1 MNSKPMAV
9 DTMPELNALSSASER
24 IRSLSLKVWPGSKP
38 VEIVGQDPRL
48 LTMLRKVEKFAR
60 FNEPILIT
68 GESGVGKESIA
79 KACYLLSSRFGKP
92 YAAVNCPQYEEGNV
106 TVSQLFGHRKGSF
119 TGAVS
124 DHAGFF
130 ETADGGVIFLD
141 EIADLPMAA
150 QVKLLRALAEGEFQP
165 IGAKRSLRVN
175 VRVIAATNR
184 PLERL
189 IVAREFRDD
198 LYFRLRYFPLEI
210 PPLRRRGDDWLLLK
224 DYFLQKLASEYH
236 MKKDFS
242 DASLA
247 LLNNYQWP
255 GNVRELKSIVTVGYS
270 LSEGNLIEPEDFSA
284 ELRSEFAGGTADGAG
299 IYRQMA
305 EHGEN
310 FWDVVYGPFMDRD
323 LNRNQVR
330 SIIRKGLLQSHGS
343 YKKLM
348 KIFRINESDY
358 QRFMDFLRHHRLKS
372 ENTSE

>member
-1 MNSKPMAV
+1 MTVEAVTKP
-9 DTMPELNALSSASER
+9 DALSPLAKH
-24 IRSLSLKVWPGSKP
+24 IRALSQKAWPGSKP
-38 VEIVGQDPRL
+38 VEIVGNDPRL
-48 LTMLRKVEKFAR
+48 LTALRKVEKFAR

-68 GESGVGKESIA
+68 GESGVGKEAFA
-79 KACYLLSSRFGKP
+79 KACYLLSSRLGKP

-165 IGAKRSLRVN
+165 IGARHSLRVN

-210 PPLRRRGDDWLLLK
+210 PPLRRRGADWLLLK
-224 DYFLQKLASEYH
+224 DYFLQNLANEYH
-236 MKKDFS
+236 MQKDFS

-247 LLNNYQWP
+247 LLNNYDWQ

-270 LSEGNLIEPEDFSA
+270 LSEGDLIEPEDFSA
-284 ELRSEFAGGTADGAG
+284 ELRSEWGGGVADATGV
-299 IYRQMA
+299 YRQMA
-305 EHGEN
+305 EHGES
-310 FWDVVYGPFMDRD
+310 FWEVVYEPFMDRD
-323 LNRNQVR
+323 LNRSQVR
-330 SIIRKGLLQSHGS
+330 SIVRKGLVQSHGS

-348 KIFRINESDY
+348 KIFRVDEKEY
-358 QRFMDFLRHHRLKS
+358 HRFMDFLRHHRLKS
-372 ENTSE
+372 ENYSESE

>member
-1 MNSKPMAV
+1 MTVEAV
-9 DTMPELNALSSASER
+9 PELDALSHPAKS
-24 IRSLSLKVWPGSKP
+24 IRDLSLKSWPGSKP
-38 VEIVGQDPRL
+38 VEIVGKDPRL

-68 GESGVGKESIA
+68 GESGVGKEAVA
-79 KACYLLSSRFGKP
+79 KACYLLSSRVGRP
-92 YAAVNCPQYEEGNV
+92 YAPVNCPQYEEGNV

-119 TGAVS
+119 TGADS

-210 PPLRRRGDDWLLLK
+210 PPLRRRGEDWLLLK

-236 MKKDFS
+236 VQKDFS

-247 LLNNYQWP
+247 LLKNYQWP

-270 LSEGNLIEPEDFSA
+270 LSEGTLIEPEDFSA
-284 ELRSEFAGGTADGAG
+284 ELRSEWAGGGADGTG
-299 IYRQMA
+299 IYRRMA
-305 EHGEN
+305 EHGES
-310 FWDVVYGPFMDRD
+310 FWDVVYEPFMDRD
-323 LNRNQVR
+323 LNRSQVR
-330 SIIRKGLLQSHGS
+330 STVRKGLVQSHGS

-348 KIFRINESDY
+348 KIFRINEEDY
-358 QRFMDFLRHHRLKS
+358 HRFMDFLRHHRLKS
-372 ENTSE
+372 ENSSESE